1 MSGHE
6 FNTAKGRSS
15 GPANGGSPLAL
26 YRPHIVVAAL
36 VVMVLLGGALY
47 ASRISEGA
55 PEVVYSTSLEE
66 VAEDSQ
72 TSLAVN
78 LNTAEA
84 GDLEELPGV
93 GPVTAEKI
101 VDHRRSNG
109 LFRSVEELEEVSGI
123 GPKTLEQI
131 RPLAEV

>member
-1 MSGHE
+1 MPAHE
-6 FNTAKGRSS
+6 FDTAKGRGSR
-15 GPANGGSPLAL
+15 PANSGRPLAT
-26 YRPHIVVAAL
+26 YRPHIIVAVVVVA
-36 VVMVLLGGALY
+36 VLLGGALY

-55 PEVVYSTSLEE
+55 PQVVYSTSLEE

-78 LNTAEA
+78 LNTADER
-84 GDLEELPGV
+84 DLEELPGV
-93 GPVTAEKI
+93 GPVTAESI
-101 VDHRRSNG
+101 VDHRRSHG
-109 LFRSVEELEEVSGI
+109 LFRSVEDLEEVSGI